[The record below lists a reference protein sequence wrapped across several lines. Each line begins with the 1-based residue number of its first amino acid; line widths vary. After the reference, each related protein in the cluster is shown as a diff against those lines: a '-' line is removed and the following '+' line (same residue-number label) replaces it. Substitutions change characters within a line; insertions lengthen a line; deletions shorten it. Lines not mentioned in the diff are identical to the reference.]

1 MTSEEK
7 ILALLKT
14 GKATIETN
22 KHSLFVWEDCGDTIF
37 EVIPVIPD
45 GAGYDESMKC
55 FDNRLYQ
62 GTSFKR
68 AINALSNS
76 IK

>member
-14 GKATIETN
+14 GKASIETN
-22 KHSLFVWEDCGDTIF
+22 KHTLFVWEDCGDTIF
-37 EVIPVIPD
+37 EVIPSIPD
-45 GAGYDESMKC
+45 GLDDIESEKYL
-55 FDNRLYQ
+55 DNPLYQ

-68 AINALSNS
+68 ALNVLANS